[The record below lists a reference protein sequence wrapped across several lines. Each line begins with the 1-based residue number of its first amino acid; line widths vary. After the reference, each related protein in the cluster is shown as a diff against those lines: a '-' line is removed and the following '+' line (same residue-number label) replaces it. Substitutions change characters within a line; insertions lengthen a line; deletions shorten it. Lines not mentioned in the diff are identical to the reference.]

1 MEVIVANPC
10 GFCYGVKRA
19 VEIAESAVDHLP
31 AATLGPLIHNPQFT
45 EALEQ
50 KGVLCKDSLDE
61 FAPGETVIFR
71 SHGVAPEVYEE
82 AATKNLHILDAT
94 CPNVKM
100 NQKKASQAVSDG
112 YFVVI
117 IGEKEHPEVKSILAF
132 CKKNGIILECKD
144 DIGEV
149 PPARKYCVLSQ
160 TTFESAKFDEML
172 QALQQARPGEYR
184 VEKSICLATSQR
196 QQAAAELAHKVDA
209 FIVIGGRNSAN
220 TKHLTEL
227 VSAICPRCYQVETA
241 RELSPEMFHGC
252 RKVGITAG
260 ASTPDRIIKE
270 AVMAMENM
278 ENKKMEGDFAAML
291 DASMEDFGV
300 HPGKLVKGKISQVD
314 KEGVFVDFGY
324 TRDGLIA
331 WKDWA
336 VDANGDELMNTLNVG
351 DEVEAVVIPS
361 SSEDFV
367 GLSKIRAEKEAAW
380 KNIAP
385 LAEGEKRPA
394 KVKVLRVIKKRNR
407 DRDRDAEGQNVRPVV
422 GLAVAV
428 EGVEGFMPASH
439 VELRHIDDFTPYVG
453 QELDAEIIEVDPE
466 KKRIVV
472 SRRDLL
478 KAEKAKKHE
487 EWLAN
492 REAAREA
499 ARAARLAKEE
509 AAYGKIAEGEIYEGK
524 VVKVAE
530 FGLFV
535 EVVDGLVGLVHN
547 SELSYDRGVKADD
560 VAKEGDMVKVFV
572 KKIDKENRRVSLS
585 IKATME
591 DPWIA
596 AAAGFKEGDV
606 VDGVVDRFLP
616 FGALVRLNDKVE
628 GMIHVSEI
636 AEERVEKPED
646 VLKIGQEVKPM
657 IIKIDR
663 AHRKIGLSL
672 TRAKKNA
679 EKAQMDAYMSHN
691 SDEALTNNA
700 MAEQL
705 EGLKK

>member
-1 MEVIVANPC
+1 V
-10 GFCYGVKRA
+10 
-19 VEIAESAVDHLP
+19 H
-31 AATLGPLIHNPQFT
+31 
-45 EALEQ
+45 
-50 KGVLCKDSLDE
+50 
-61 FAPGETVIFR
+61 
-71 SHGVAPEVYEE
+71 
-82 AATKNLHILDAT
+82 
-94 CPNVKM
+94 
-100 NQKKASQAVSDG
+100 
-112 YFVVI
+112 
-117 IGEKEHPEVKSILAF
+117 
-132 CKKNGIILECKD
+132 
-144 DIGEV
+144 
-149 PPARKYCVLSQ
+149 
-160 TTFESAKFDEML
+160 
-172 QALQQARPGEYR
+172 
-184 VEKSICLATSQR
+184 
-196 QQAAAELAHKVDA
+196 
-209 FIVIGGRNSAN
+209 
-220 TKHLTEL
+220 
-227 VSAICPRCYQVETA
+227 
-241 RELSPEMFHGC
+241 
-252 RKVGITAG
+252 
-260 ASTPDRIIKE
+260 
-270 AVMAMENM
+270 
-278 ENKKMEGDFAAML
+278 EGD
-291 DASMEDFGV
+291 D
-300 HPGKLVKGKISQVD
+300 
-314 KEGVFVDFGY
+314 
-324 TRDGLIA
+324 
-331 WKDWA
+331 
-336 VDANGDELMNTLNVG
+336 
-351 DEVEAVVIPS
+351 VEAVVIPS

-407 DRDRDAEGQNVRPVV
+407 DRDAENANVRPVV

-499 ARAARLAKEE
+499 ARAARAAKEE
-509 AAYGKIAEGEIYEGK
+509 AAYEKIAEGEIYEGK

-547 SELSYDRGVKADD
+547 SELSYDRGVKAAD

-572 KKIDKENRRVSLS
+572 KKIDKENHRVSLS

-596 AAAGFKEGDV
+596 AAADFKEGQMV
-606 VDGVVDRFLP
+606 EGTVDRFLP

-646 VLKIGQEVKPM
+646 VLKIGQVVNPM

-663 AHRKIGLSL
+663 SHRKIGLSL

-705 EGLKK
+705 EGLKG

>member
-1 MEVIVANPC
+1 MP
-10 GFCYGVKRA
+10 GR
-19 VEIAESAVDHLP
+19 
-31 AATLGPLIHNPQFT
+31 TGP
-45 EALEQ
+45 
-50 KGVLCKDSLDE
+50 
-61 FAPGETVIFR
+61 
-71 SHGVAPEVYEE
+71 
-82 AATKNLHILDAT
+82 
-94 CPNVKM
+94 
-100 NQKKASQAVSDG
+100 
-112 YFVVI
+112 
-117 IGEKEHPEVKSILAF
+117 
-132 CKKNGIILECKD
+132 
-144 DIGEV
+144 
-149 PPARKYCVLSQ
+149 
-160 TTFESAKFDEML
+160 
-172 QALQQARPGEYR
+172 
-184 VEKSICLATSQR
+184 
-196 QQAAAELAHKVDA
+196 
-209 FIVIGGRNSAN
+209 
-220 TKHLTEL
+220 
-227 VSAICPRCYQVETA
+227 
-241 RELSPEMFHGC
+241 
-252 RKVGITAG
+252 
-260 ASTPDRIIKE
+260 
-270 AVMAMENM
+270 
-278 ENKKMEGDFAAML
+278 
-291 DASMEDFGV
+291 
-300 HPGKLVKGKISQVD
+300 
-314 KEGVFVDFGY
+314 
-324 TRDGLIA
+324 
-331 WKDWA
+331 
-336 VDANGDELMNTLNVG
+336 
-351 DEVEAVVIPS
+351 
-361 SSEDFV
+361 
-367 GLSKIRAEKEAAW
+367 KIRAEKEAAW
-380 KNIAP
+380 KNIAT

-407 DRDRDAEGQNVRPVV
+407 DRDREAEGQNVRPVV

-439 VELRHIDDFTPYVG
+439 VELRHIDDFAPYVG

-509 AAYGKIAEGEIYEGK
+509 AAYGKIAEGEVYEGK

-547 SELSYDRGVKADD
+547 SELSYDRGAKAGE

-636 AEERVEKPED
+636 AEERIEKPED

-657 IIKIDR
+657 IIKVDR

>member
-1 MEVIVANPC
+1 MEVILANPC

-19 VEIAESAVDHLP
+19 VRIAESAVEHLP
-31 AATLGPLIHNPQFT
+31 AATLGPLIHNPQVT
-45 EALEQ
+45 EELKE
-50 KGVLCKDSLDE
+50 KGILCKDSLDE
-61 FAPGETVIFR
+61 FSPGETVIFR
-71 SHGVAPEVYEE
+71 SHGVGPSVYEE
-82 AATKNLHILDAT
+82 AVKKNLQILDAT

-100 NQKKASQAVSDG
+100 NQKKASQAVSEG

-117 IGEKEHPEVKSILAF
+117 IGENAHPETKSVLAF
-132 CKKNGIILECKD
+132 CGNNGIILECKD

-149 PPARKYCVLSQ
+149 PQNGRYCVLSQ
-160 TTFESAKFDEML
+160 TTYELAKFEEML
-172 QALQQARPGEYR
+172 GFLQKSRPGEYR
-184 VEKSICLATSQR
+184 VEKSICLATSER
-196 QQAAAELAHKVDA
+196 QQAAAKLAKEVDA
-209 FIVIGGRNSAN
+209 FVVLGGRNSAN
-220 TKHLTEL
+220 TRHLTEL

-241 RELSPEMFHGC
+241 AELSPEMFRGC
-252 RKVGITAG
+252 NKIGITAG

-300 HPGKLVKGKISQVD
+300 HPGKLVNGKVSQVD
-314 KEGVFVDFGY
+314 KDGVYVDFGY

-336 VDANGDELMNTLNVG
+336 VDADYEKLMDTVHEGD
-351 DEVEAVVIPS
+351 DVEAVVIPS

-407 DRDRDAEGQNVRPVV
+407 DRDAENANVRPVV

-478 KAEKAKKHE
+478 KAEKARKHE

-499 ARAARLAKEE
+499 ARAARAAKEE
-509 AAYGKIAEGEIYEGK
+509 AAYEKIAEGEIYEGK

-547 SELSYDRGVKADD
+547 SELSYDRGVKAGD

-572 KKIDKENRRVSLS
+572 KKIDKENHRVSLS

-596 AAAGFKEGDV
+596 AAADFKEGQMV
-606 VDGVVDRFLP
+606 EGTVDRFLP

-646 VLKIGQEVKPM
+646 VLKIGQVVNPM

-705 EGLKK
+705 EGLKG

>member
-351 DEVEAVVIPS
+351 DEVEAVVM
-361 SSEDFV
+361 
-367 GLSKIRAEKEAAW
+367 

-547 SELSYDRGVKADD
+547 SELSYDRGVKAGD

>member
-1 MEVIVANPC
+1 M
-10 GFCYGVKRA
+10 
-19 VEIAESAVDHLP
+19 
-31 AATLGPLIHNPQFT
+31 ATLGPLIHNPQFT

-331 WKDWA
+331 
-336 VDANGDELMNTLNVG
+336 
-351 DEVEAVVIPS
+351 
-361 SSEDFV
+361 
-367 GLSKIRAEKEAAW
+367 
-380 KNIAP
+380 
-385 LAEGEKRPA
+385 
-394 KVKVLRVIKKRNR
+394 
-407 DRDRDAEGQNVRPVV
+407 
-422 GLAVAV
+422 
-428 EGVEGFMPASH
+428 
-439 VELRHIDDFTPYVG
+439 
-453 QELDAEIIEVDPE
+453 
-466 KKRIVV
+466 
-472 SRRDLL
+472 
-478 KAEKAKKHE
+478 
-487 EWLAN
+487 
-492 REAAREA
+492 
-499 ARAARLAKEE
+499 
-509 AAYGKIAEGEIYEGK
+509 
-524 VVKVAE
+524 
-530 FGLFV
+530 
-535 EVVDGLVGLVHN
+535 
-547 SELSYDRGVKADD
+547 
-560 VAKEGDMVKVFV
+560 
-572 KKIDKENRRVSLS
+572 
-585 IKATME
+585 
-591 DPWIA
+591 
-596 AAAGFKEGDV
+596 
-606 VDGVVDRFLP
+606 
-616 FGALVRLNDKVE
+616 
-628 GMIHVSEI
+628 
-636 AEERVEKPED
+636 
-646 VLKIGQEVKPM
+646 
-657 IIKIDR
+657 
-663 AHRKIGLSL
+663 
-672 TRAKKNA
+672 
-679 EKAQMDAYMSHN
+679 
-691 SDEALTNNA
+691 
-700 MAEQL
+700 
-705 EGLKK
+705 